1 MTTTA
6 EPSTDARRPEHARLD
21 ELIDGILAR
30 RDPATTDAAVIWGE
44 MFDAGLA
51 WVHFPEGKGGLG
63 LDAEYQEYI
72 DRRFADAGV
81 ESNIRFNMMG
91 VGMAGPTLVA
101 CGTEEQQDEHL
112 RRIYTVEDV
121 WCQMFSEPG
130 AGSDVAGLSTR
141 AVRDGDEWVV
151 NGQKVWTT
159 QAHVAAKG
167 LLLVRTDPDA
177 PKHKGLS
184 YFWIDLHSPG
194 VDVRPLRQLTGA
206 AEFNEIY
213 FTDVRV
219 PDSNRIGDVGAGW
232 NVAIT
237 TLMNERTMLGKLA
250 DPSRAPNLGNYALD
264 LWRRRGLDDPVLRDR
279 LMEVWVDDAVV
290 RLLMQ
295 RAEQNRKLGTPGPE
309 SSLGKI
315 SVSPQQQRTYKLCID
330 LLGAE
335 GMLIDDYEMRRPDT
349 VSESIL
355 GGAPADACLQKT
367 FLEVQGATIGGGTS
381 EISRNI
387 IGERVLGLPKEPSVD
402 RDLPWSEIP
411 RS

>member
-1 MTTTA
+1 MTTTEVPA
-6 EPSTDARRPEHARLD
+6 AQAARPEVARLD
-21 ELIDGILAR
+21 ALIDEILGRHDTASTESR
-30 RDPATTDAAVIWGE
+30 VIWGE

-51 WVHFPEGKGGLG
+51 WVHFPEGRGGLG
-63 LDAEYQEYI
+63 LDAEYQEYV
-72 DRRFADAGV
+72 DGRFHEAGV

-101 CGTEEQQDEHL
+101 CGTEAQQEEHL
-112 RRIYTVEDV
+112 RRIYTCDDI

-141 AVRDGDEWVV
+141 AVRDGDEWIV

-184 YFWIDLHSPG
+184 YFWIDMHSPG

-219 PDSNRIGDVGAGW
+219 PDTNRIGDVGAGW

-250 DPSRAPNLGNYALD
+250 DPSRAPDLGAYAVD
-264 LWRRRGLDDPVLRDR
+264 LWRQRGLDDAVLRDK
-279 LMEVWVDDAVV
+279 LMRVWVDDYVV

-295 RAEQNRKLGTPGPE
+295 RPSRTARSVRPVRRARSGRSPCRRNSNARTGSVWISSGPRE
-309 SSLGKI
+309 
-315 SVSPQQQRTYKLCID
+315 C
-330 LLGAE
+330 
-335 GMLIDDYEMRRPDT
+335 
-349 VSESIL
+349 
-355 GGAPADACLQKT
+355 
-367 FLEVQGATIGGGTS
+367 
-381 EISRNI
+381 
-387 IGERVLGLPKEPSVD
+387 
-402 RDLPWSEIP
+402 
-411 RS
+411 